1 MAFNPI
7 RRLLKTGLQNTVP
20 ILDYRKILITNYLAF
35 FCGGS
40 ALFMGVVSLLL
51 PFYNQAYVCF
61 VGGLLYAIVFVF
73 NANRFYKFASIWFV
87 IQSILIVLALSAASI
102 LAGRP
107 SGAEN
112 IFLAVMAVP
121 LLLLDGR
128 EKNYGYWVIFLML
141 VAVKMTRYD
150 YLEMEYDS
158 AFFLNIL
165 NLFFT
170 AWFLFLF
177 LNFFKKVLLRAVEK
191 TNEHEKTLYSLL
203 DNVPVFMALVDK
215 EGTYKIANRHYAEM
229 FDNERDEIIG
239 KERGKILPEEIY
251 TSHKRHFDKA
261 LEGETASFLEKDKM
275 PNGSFMFSRG
285 KYVPVKNGHGQTEAI
300 SIYVDDVSELVE
312 AQESLKRAN
321 ETKDKLFSIIAHDIR
336 SPLNLFQSILN
347 VSNEE
352 IISQKDFLS
361 YQEELKGRLNSL
373 SGRLDELL
381 NWARMQMGGISAYP
395 SEVDVNEVVKENA
408 DLFMTLI
415 TKKNIDFKTNLL
427 CQIDG
432 WMDENHLQIA
442 IRNLLHNALKFTD
455 PGGQVTIETSQD
467 DDSVLVEIIDS
478 GAGMSQEV
486 VDSILK
492 REIQK
497 SVVGTSGEVGTGL
510 GLSLSLGLLEKNQCI
525 LALDSE
531 VGNGSTFRIWIPK
544 SDINDPVISS

>member
-7 RRLLKTGLQNTVP
+7 KRLLKTGLQNTVP
-20 ILDYRKILITNYLAF
+20 ILDYRKIVVTNYLAF

-40 ALFMGVVSLLL
+40 ALFMGMVSLLL

-61 VGGLLYAIVFVF
+61 VGGLLYSVVFLL
-73 NANRFYKFASIWFV
+73 NTKRFYKVASVWFI
-87 IQSILIVLALSAASI
+87 IQSVLVVLALSAVSI
-102 LAGRP
+102 LAERP
-107 SGAEN
+107 SGSEN

-121 LLLLDGR
+121 LLLLDGK
-128 EKNYGYWVIFLML
+128 EKNYGYWIIFLML

-150 YLEMEYDS
+150 YQGLEYDS

-165 NLFFT
+165 NLLFT

-177 LNFFKKVLLRAVEK
+177 LNFFKRVLLRAVEK

-215 EGTYKIANRHYAEM
+215 DGTYKIANRHYSEM
-229 FDNERDEIIG
+229 FGNERDEIIG
-239 KERGKILPEEIY
+239 KVRSKILPGEIFEA
-251 TSHKRHFDKA
+251 HKPHFDKA
-261 LEGETASFLEKDKM
+261 MDGETTSFIEKDMM
-275 PNGSFMFSRG
+275 PNGKSMFSRG
-285 KYVPVKNGHGQTEAI
+285 KYVPIKDGHGEVEAI
-300 SIYVDDVSELVE
+300 TIYVDDVSELIE
-312 AQESLKRAN
+312 AEESLRKAN

-352 IISQKDFLS
+352 IISKEDFLG
-361 YQEELKGRLNSL
+361 YQEELKGRLDSL

-395 SEVDVNEVVKENA
+395 SEVDVNEIAKENA

-415 TKKNIDFKTNLL
+415 KKKNIDFKTNLN
-427 CQIDG
+427 CEVDG
-432 WMDENHLQIA
+432 WMDANHLQVA

-478 GAGMSQEV
+478 GAGMPQEV

-497 SVVGTSGEVGTGL
+497 SAVGTSGEVGTGL
-510 GLSLSLGLLEKNQCI
+510 GLSLSLGLLEKNECI

-531 VGNGSTFRIWIPK
+531 VGKGSTFRIWIPK
-544 SDINDPVISS
+544 SDINDPVIGN